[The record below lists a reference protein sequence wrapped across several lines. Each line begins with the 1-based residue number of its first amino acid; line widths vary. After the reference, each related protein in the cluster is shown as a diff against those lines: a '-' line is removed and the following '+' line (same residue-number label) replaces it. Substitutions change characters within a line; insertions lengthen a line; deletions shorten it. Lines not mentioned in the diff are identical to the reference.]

1 VPGPVGR
8 RHLVETPATPRWN
21 VAAVGYIG
29 RHARAAVRR
38 VLHAGSWLPATKA
51 TPGEGGSRVRDT
63 ITRVIEEV
71 HRRYAATMDGALAD
85 YIPEL
90 TRADPSHFGIAVV
103 TADGHQYAVGDVEVP
118 FTIQSVSKAFTYGM
132 ALDHV
137 GAATVEQRVGVE
149 PSGEAFNSISLDP
162 GTGRPRNPMI
172 NAGAIAVT
180 GMLPDQPDAPRFEH
194 ILSTFSRFAGR
205 ELTWDEEVY
214 GSESATGFRNRAI
227 ANLLR
232 SFDIIDGPTDPIVED
247 YFRQCSIQVTAV
259 DLATMAATL
268 ARGGV
273 NPLTGDQVLTLGNV
287 EKVLSVMATCG
298 MYDYSG
304 TWVYEVGLPAKSG
317 VGGGVLGVL
326 PGQFG
331 IALFSPL
338 LDEKFNSVR
347 GVAGFRD
354 LSHAFDLH
362 LLRAPSMS
370 KHAIRRRYRL
380 SDVSSR
386 RGRPDGDLD
395 LLAELGRRVLVLEL
409 QGDLFAASL
418 ERVIRSLATDADDV
432 EVIVLDL
439 RRAGA
444 TDGSTVG
451 LLRGLAASV
460 GAAGQRLV
468 VTDQAAVLPADTFV
482 DLEVEVART
491 LDDAMRRCEDALLVE
506 AGRGPAGSVRLALTD
521 FELVRHLG
529 DHDRARLLPRFVE
542 RSFVAGET
550 IVEQGADA
558 DALYLLASGV
568 ADVELTDPLDGSVER
583 IADLYPGVVL
593 GELGLLGQGRRAATV
608 RAVTD
613 VLCFELNRLE
623 LMRLR
628 SSDHLVYTRIIEH
641 LLVSTAERLRR
652 ANREAS
658 LLRD

>member
-1 VPGPVGR
+1 M
-8 RHLVETPATPRWN
+8 
-21 VAAVGYIG
+21 
-29 RHARAAVRR
+29 
-38 VLHAGSWLPATKA
+38 
-51 TPGEGGSRVRDT
+51 RDT
-63 ITRVIEEV
+63 ITRIIEEV
-71 HRRYAATMDGALAD
+71 HQRYAGTMDGTLAD

-90 TRADPSHFGIAVV
+90 TRSDPAHFGIALV
-103 TADGHQYAVGDVEVP
+103 TADGSRYTVGDVDVP

-132 ALDHV
+132 ALDRW
-137 GAATVEQRVGVE
+137 GAAAVEDRVGVE

-180 GMLPDQPDAPRFEH
+180 GMLPDSADQPRFEH
-194 ILSTFSRFAGR
+194 ILATFSRFAAR
-205 ELTWDEEVY
+205 DLDWDKEVY
-214 GSESATGFRNRAI
+214 ASESATGFRNRAI

-232 SFDIIDGPTDPIVED
+232 SFDILDGPTDPTVEA
-247 YFRQCSIQVTAV
+247 YFRQCSIQVTCT

-273 NPLTGDQVLTLGNV
+273 NPVTGDQVLSLGNV

-331 IALFSPL
+331 VALFSPL
-338 LDEKFNSVR
+338 LDEKFNTVR

-354 LSHAFDLH
+354 LSREFDLH

-370 KHAIRRRYRL
+370 KHAIRRSYRL

-386 RGRPDGDLD
+386 RGRPDQDLE
-395 LLAELGRRVLVLEL
+395 LLADLGQQVLVLEL

-418 ERVIRSLATDADDV
+418 ERVIRALATDADDV
-432 EVIVLDL
+432 EVVVLDL

-451 LLRGLAASV
+451 LLRGLAENI
-460 GAAGQRLV
+460 AADAQRLV
-468 VTDQAAVLPADTFV
+468 VTDPAGVLPPEAFADL
-482 DLEVEVART
+482 DVEVART
-491 LDDAMRRCEDALLVE
+491 LDDAMRRCEDALLVG
-506 AGRGPAGSVRLALTD
+506 AGRAPAGSARLDLDD

-529 DHDRARLLPRFVE
+529 EHERTRLLPRFVE
-542 RSFVAGET
+542 RTFAAGAV

-558 DALYLLASGV
+558 DALYLLGSGV
-568 ADVELTDPLDGSVER
+568 AEVEFADPLDGSVER
-583 IADLYPGVVL
+583 IADLYPGVVM
-593 GELGLLGQGRRAATV
+593 GELGLLGQGRRSATV
-608 RAVTD
+608 RAATD
-613 VLCFELNRLE
+613 VVCFELTRLE

-658 LLRD
+658 MLRD